1 MIYLYA
7 LTERCPQ
14 SAPAIE
20 GLGRKPVYYIPDG
33 DLAAVVTD
41 CGERWSFTKDRALQ
55 HEAVVEELMAERVIL
70 PTRFG
75 TTLSDKDAVQRILSI
90 QHKEFMQAL
99 NHVRGRVELGLRIL
113 WQSTRV
119 VSNERL
125 RQDTCS
131 FRASGQAY
139 LRRLAQR
146 EQEQYEEKRCVER
159 LAKQIQEPLL
169 RLAADARQS
178 LCLNPCP
185 LLSIAFLVERESID
199 VFRDVVR
206 GLQRQ
211 HQSLCFL
218 LTGPWPAYSFSQ
230 IALKLPMSRGS
241 ENVRD
246 RSKR

>member
-20 GLGRKPVYYIPDG
+20 GLGGKPVYYIPDG
-33 DLAAVVTD
+33 DLAAVASD
-41 CGERWSFTKDRALQ
+41 SGERWSFTKARALQ

-119 VSNERL
+119 ASNEHP

-131 FRASGQAY
+131 FGTNGQAY
-139 LRRLAQR
+139 LEHLAQR
-146 EQEQYEEKRCVER
+146 EQALCEEQQYVEK

-169 RLAADARQS
+169 RLAADAQQS
-178 LCLNPCP
+178 LRFNPCP
-185 LLSIAFLVERESID
+185 LLSIAFLVERESVD
-199 VFRDVVR
+199 AFRDAVR
-206 GLQRQ
+206 RLQRQ
-211 HQSLCFL
+211 HQHLCFL

-230 IALKLPMSRGS
+230 IALRPPINQESK
-241 ENVRD
+241 NARD
-246 RSKR
+246 RSER